1 MNFITKFFVYFEQD
15 DIPLLLSINKMA
27 AVRRRLFDVIRA
39 SFKIRKIAD
48 LSGHEVD
55 LENIVAWII
64 REVQLYNPDIKQK
77 EIEMNIKLDGRPFW
91 GKYYFGK
98 KSSLTSK

>member
-1 MNFITKFFVYFEQD
+1 
-15 DIPLLLSINKMA
+15 MA
-27 AVRRRLFDVIRA
+27 AVRRRLFHAIHA

-48 LSGHEVD
+48 LSGYEVD
-55 LENIVAWII
+55 LENVVAWII
-64 REVQLYNPDIKQK
+64 REAQLYNPDLKLR